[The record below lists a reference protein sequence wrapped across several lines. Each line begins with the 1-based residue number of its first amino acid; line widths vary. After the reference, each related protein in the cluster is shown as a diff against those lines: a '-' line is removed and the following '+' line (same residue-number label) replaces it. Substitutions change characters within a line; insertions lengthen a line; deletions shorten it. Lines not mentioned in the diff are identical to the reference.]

1 MNYFLDDFFMLSSSW
16 LSQRERERE
25 NKTDRIK
32 VWEFDKKFIKSKS
45 LFWKL
50 GIR

>member
-1 MNYFLDDFFMLSSSW
+1 MLSSSW
-16 LSQRERERE
+16 FSQREIERERERERE